1 MSLPFT
7 ADIVRLKNNNPG
19 NAPDYTEH
27 DFISL
32 RRYNGEPLNHTQA
45 DDNLE
50 LLRRAL
56 LGLDANIRHLDQKVI
71 TIDEDFINNL
81 FNNQI
86 FQNQL
91 TNYINNSVNEIIN
104 QIINSPIFNDY
115 INQFNDQYFNQ
126 NFQSYF
132 NTYLDEADINV
143 TQEIDLTEVQNLID
157 ARVTEI
163 VQVVDIE
170 EIIRTLQNYV
180 NQQIELLNQAINVRL
195 QTMET
200 VLQSI
205 LDILDQLIDGGEV
218 DFSEVIALIQQLGEN
233 VETNADNIALL
244 AQSVQQNTEAING
257 LVDNINDMIDSINA
271 LGQALQDL
279 SQAMKDGFDALN
291 DWIKGIFKDITD
303 AIADLGDQIAANAD
317 QIADLWDFVGQMAQ
331 DLWNAIGQIWGQLDT
346 VFEALK
352 DLEAIIC
359 ELDLKINA
367 LKAFVDAIGIEFITI
382 CEGGSTSDLPVLSAQ
397 QLPDTGP
404 AQADLQGCGGP
415 TFEKMIEEQKKKK
428 APARFAREEKRRQR
442 DEARK
447 KAQGMKQ
454 FQRDAKGPV
463 ENLRK
468 AVNNAQNK
476 GFNAPTIST
485 FIHTFL
491 TK

>member
-50 LLRRAL
+50 LLRRAV
-56 LGLDANIRHLDQKVI
+56 LGLDANVRHIDQRVI
-71 TIDEDFINNL
+71 NIDENFIQQL
-81 FNNQI
+81 FDNQV
-86 FQNQL
+86 FQNL
-91 TNYINNSVNEIIN
+91 LNNFINNSVNTIIE

-115 INQFNDQYFNQ
+115 MNQFNNQYFNQ
-126 NFQSYF
+126 NFQDYF
-132 NTYLDEADINV
+132 NQYIDEADINV

-170 EIIRTLQNYV
+170 AIVKRLQNYV

-200 VLQSI
+200 VIQSI
-205 LDILDQLIDGGEV
+205 LDLLDSLVDGGDV
-218 DFSEVIALIQQLGEN
+218 DFSEIIALIQELGAN
-233 VETNADNIALL
+233 IAINADNIALL
-244 AQSVQQNTEAING
+244 SESIQQNTEAING
-257 LVDNINDMIDSINA
+257 LVDSVNDIIDAVND
-271 LGQALQDL
+271 LGKALQDL
-279 SQAMKDGFDALN
+279 SKAMKDGFDALN
-291 DWIKGIFKDITD
+291 DWIQGIFKDITN

-352 DLEAIIC
+352 DLEALIC
-359 ELDLKINA
+359 ELDLKVNA

-382 CEGGSTSDLPVLSAQ
+382 CEGGSTSDLPVLSAA
-397 QLPDTGP
+397 QLPDTAPG
-404 AQADLQGCGGP
+404 AADLQGCGGP
-415 TFEKMIEEQKKKK
+415 TFEKMLKEQQKKD

-468 AVNNAQNK
+468 AVNNAQNR
-476 GFNAPTIST
+476 GFQPPAIST
-485 FIHTFL
+485 FIHNFL